1 MSWVIIF
8 GILGGLLVWIT
19 LMMEAIKSINFL
31 IRRKRVDLNNDE
43 KETLSSVAD
52 DNSLFG
58 LKLRII
64 LFKRKISWKHATFD
78 RIKNRLYILE

>member
-1 MSWVIIF
+1 MSWIIIV

-19 LMMEAIKSINFL
+19 LIIEAIKSINFI
-31 IRRKRVDLNNDE
+31 IRRKRVDLSNDE
-43 KETLSSVAD
+43 KEILSKSFSD
-52 DNSLFG
+52 SPLFG

-64 LFKRKISWKHATFD
+64 LFKRKISWKQATFD